1 MKLTIRKKLLGLSLI
16 AIVVPLIISAAVI
29 VFIVTQKTQD
39 ESLDKIRTNSAI
51 ATAQYTRRMQ
61 EISKGTKE
69 LAIAALQYGFV
80 EALTR
85 GAAANP
91 AIQSQFDLER
101 KKATNVLEIVK
112 GQIEL
117 DYLTLVDSRGRV
129 IYRVNNPSQRGDDI
143 AALDPMVREALG
155 SKKVI
160 FGSTKLPLDFMSQEK
175 MEDRLTL
182 GNQKKAI
189 EAALGMEVVVPL
201 MLGQDLQGAIVA
213 GDVLNNDNTL
223 VDELKRMLFKEN
235 FEAGAAT
242 IYLAETA
249 VASSR
254 SGTFGRG
261 VGETISQE
269 ILNYVLKQGKE
280 FIGTET
286 IGDTSY
292 ISAYV
297 PIKDISNQI
306 IGIYSVSVRET
317 WFRQF
322 QNYIRNFVI
331 IVIVIAILFSILLT
345 YITAGRLTKPIEEI
359 TEAAN
364 KISLGDMDVSIQVKS
379 GDEIEKLGDSLERMR
394 ISLKSAIERL
404 RRR

>member
-1 MKLTIRKKLLGLSLI
+1 LKLTIRKKLLGLSLI

-345 YITAGRLTKPIEEI
+345 YVTAGRLTKPIEEI

>member
-1 MKLTIRKKLLGLSLI
+1 LKLTIRKKLLGLSFI
-16 AIVVPLIISAAVI
+16 AIVIPLIISAAVI

-61 EISKGTKE
+61 EISRGTKE

-85 GAAANP
+85 GAGATP
-91 AIQSQFDLER
+91 AIQAQYDLDR

-117 DYLTLVDSRGRV
+117 DYLTLTDSRGRV
-129 IYRVNNPSQRGDDI
+129 IYRVNNPNQRGDDI

-175 MEDRLTL
+175 MDDRLIL
-182 GNQKKAI
+182 GNQKKAV

-201 MLGQDLQGAIVA
+201 MLGQDLQGALVA
-213 GDVLNNDNTL
+213 GDVLNNDNAL

-242 IYLAETA
+242 IYLSETA
-249 VASSR
+249 IASSR

-261 VGETISQE
+261 VGETISQD

-297 PIKDISNQI
+297 PIKDIANQI

-331 IVIVIAILFSILLT
+331 IVIVVAILFSVLLT
-345 YITAGRLTKPIEEI
+345 YVTAGRLTKPIEEI

>member
-1 MKLTIRKKLLGLSLI
+1 LKLTIRKKLLGLSFI
-16 AIVVPLIISAAVI
+16 AIVIPLLVSAAVI
-29 VFIVTQKTQD
+29 VFIVTQKTMD
-39 ESLDKIRTNSAI
+39 ESLEKIRTNSAI
-51 ATAQYTRRMQ
+51 ATTQYTRRLQ
-61 EISKGTKE
+61 EISTGTKE
-69 LAIAALQYGFV
+69 LAITALQYGFA
-80 EALTR
+80 ETLARTNSPTPAL
-85 GAAANP
+85 
-91 AIQSQFDLER
+91 QQQLELEQ
-101 KKATNVLEIVK
+101 KKAANVLEIVK
-112 GQIEL
+112 GQIAL
-117 DYLTLVDSRGRV
+117 DYLTLTDSRGRV
-129 IYRVNNPSQRGDDI
+129 LFRVNNPSQRGDDI
-143 AALDPMVREALG
+143 SALDPMVREALG

-160 FGSTKLPLDFMSQEK
+160 FGSVKLPLDFMSQEK
-175 MEDRLTL
+175 LDDQLTL
-182 GNQKKAI
+182 GNQKKSVD
-189 EAALGMEVVVPL
+189 AALSMEVVVPL
-201 MLGQDLQGAIVA
+201 MLGQELQGAIVA
-213 GDVLNNDNTL
+213 GDVLNNDNPL

-242 IYLAETA
+242 IYLGETA
-249 VASSR
+249 IASSR

-331 IVIVIAILFSILLT
+331 IVIAVAILFSILIT
-345 YITAGRLTKPIEEI
+345 YLTAGRLTKPIEEI

>member
-1 MKLTIRKKLLGLSLI
+1 M
-16 AIVVPLIISAAVI
+16 
-29 VFIVTQKTQD
+29 
-39 ESLDKIRTNSAI
+39 
-51 ATAQYTRRMQ
+51 
-61 EISKGTKE
+61 
-69 LAIAALQYGFV
+69 
-80 EALTR
+80 
-85 GAAANP
+85 
-91 AIQSQFDLER
+91 
-101 KKATNVLEIVK
+101 
-112 GQIEL
+112 
-117 DYLTLVDSRGRV
+117 
-129 IYRVNNPSQRGDDI
+129 IYRVNNPGQRSDDI

-175 MEDRLTL
+175 MDDRLTL
-182 GNQKKAI
+182 GNQKKAVD
-189 EAALGMEVVVPL
+189 AALGMEVVVPL

-213 GDVLNNDNTL
+213 GDVLNNDNAL

-235 FEAGAAT
+235 LEAGAAT
-242 IYLAETA
+242 IYLADTA
-249 VASSR
+249 IASSR

-286 IGDTSY
+286 IGETSY

-331 IVIVIAILFSILLT
+331 IVIVVAILFSILLT
-345 YITAGRLTKPIEEI
+345 YVTAGRLTKPIEEI

-364 KISLGDMDVSIQVKS
+364 KISLGDMDVPIQVKS

>member
-1 MKLTIRKKLLGLSLI
+1 MKLTIRKKLLGLSFI
-16 AIVVPLIISAAVI
+16 AIVIPLIISAAVI

-39 ESLDKIRTNSAI
+39 ESLDKIRMNSAI

-61 EISKGTKE
+61 EISKGAKE
-69 LAIAALQYGFV
+69 LAITALQYGFV

-85 GAAANP
+85 GAAPNP
-91 AIQSQFDLER
+91 AMQAQYDLDR
-101 KKATNVLEIVK
+101 KKASNVLEIVK

-117 DYLTLVDSRGRV
+117 DYLTLTDSRGRV
-129 IYRVNNPSQRGDDI
+129 IYRVNNPNQRGDDI
-143 AALDPMVREALG
+143 AALDSIVREALG
-155 SKKVI
+155 SRKVI

-175 MEDRLTL
+175 MDDRLTL

-201 MLGQDLQGAIVA
+201 MIGQDLQGAIVA

-223 VDELKRMLFKEN
+223 VDELKRMLFREN

-242 IYLAETA
+242 IYLGETA
-249 VASSR
+249 IASSR

-331 IVIVIAILFSILLT
+331 IVILAAILFSILLT

>member
-1 MKLTIRKKLLGLSLI
+1 MKLTIRKKLLGLSFI
-16 AIVVPLIISAAVI
+16 AIVIPLIISAAVI

-39 ESLDKIRTNSAI
+39 ESLDKIRMNSAI

-61 EISKGTKE
+61 EISKGAKE
-69 LAIAALQYGFV
+69 LAITALQYGFV

-85 GAAANP
+85 GAAPNP
-91 AIQSQFDLER
+91 AMQAQYDLDR
-101 KKATNVLEIVK
+101 KKASNVLEIVK

-117 DYLTLVDSRGRV
+117 DYLTLTDSRGRV
-129 IYRVNNPSQRGDDI
+129 IYRVNNPNQRGDDI
-143 AALDPMVREALG
+143 AALDSIVREALG
-155 SKKVI
+155 SRKVI

-175 MEDRLTL
+175 MDDRLTL

-201 MLGQDLQGAIVA
+201 MIGQDLQGAIVA

-223 VDELKRMLFKEN
+223 VDELKRMLFREN

-242 IYLAETA
+242 IYLGETA
-249 VASSR
+249 IASSR

-331 IVIVIAILFSILLT
+331 IVILVAILFSILLT

>member
-1 MKLTIRKKLLGLSLI
+1 MKLTIRKKLLGLSFI
-16 AIVVPLIISAAVI
+16 AIVIPLIISAAVI

-61 EISKGTKE
+61 EISKGAKE

-80 EALTR
+80 ESLTR
-85 GAAANP
+85 GGAPNP
-91 AIQSQFDLER
+91 ALQAQYDLDR

-117 DYLTLVDSRGRV
+117 DYLTLTDSRGRV
-129 IYRVNNPSQRGDDI
+129 IYRVNNPGQRGDDI

-160 FGSTKLPLDFMSQEK
+160 FGSIKLPLDFMSQEK
-175 MEDRLTL
+175 MDDRLTL
-182 GNQKKAI
+182 GNQKKAV

-201 MLGQDLQGAIVA
+201 MIGQDLQGAIVA

-242 IYLAETA
+242 IYLGETA
-249 VASSR
+249 IASSR

-297 PIKDISNQI
+297 PIKDIANQI

-331 IVIVIAILFSILLT
+331 VVIVVAILFSILLT

>member
-155 SKKVI
+155 SKRVI

-345 YITAGRLTKPIEEI
+345 YVTAGRLTKPIEEI

>member
-1 MKLTIRKKLLGLSLI
+1 MKLTIRKKLLGLSFI
-16 AIVVPLIISAAVI
+16 AIVIPLIISAAVI

-61 EISKGTKE
+61 EISKGAKE

-80 EALTR
+80 ESLTR
-85 GAAANP
+85 GGAPNP
-91 AIQSQFDLER
+91 ALQAQYDLDR

-117 DYLTLVDSRGRV
+117 DYLTLTDSRGRV

-175 MEDRLTL
+175 MDDRLTL
-182 GNQKKAI
+182 GNQKKAV

-201 MLGQDLQGAIVA
+201 MIGQDLQGAIVA

-242 IYLAETA
+242 IYLGETA
-249 VASSR
+249 IASSR

-297 PIKDISNQI
+297 PIKDIANQI

-331 IVIVIAILFSILLT
+331 IVIVVAILFSILLT

-364 KISLGDMDVSIQVKS
+364 KISLGDMDVPIQVKS

>member
-1 MKLTIRKKLLGLSLI
+1 LKLTIRKKLLGLSLI

>member
-1 MKLTIRKKLLGLSLI
+1 MKLTIRKKLLGLSFI
-16 AIVVPLIISAAVI
+16 AIVIPLIVSAAVI
-29 VFIVTQKTQD
+29 VYIVTQKTQD

-51 ATAQYTRRMQ
+51 ATSQYTRRMQ
-61 EISKGTKE
+61 EISRGAKE
-69 LAIAALQYGFV
+69 LAISALQYGFV
-80 EALTR
+80 DAMGPAPTPALQAQYELDR
-85 GAAANP
+85 RKAA
-91 AIQSQFDLER
+91 
-101 KKATNVLEIVK
+101 NVLEIVK
-112 GQIEL
+112 EQIGL
-117 DYLTLVDSRGRV
+117 DYLTLTDSRGRV
-129 IYRVNNPSQRGDDI
+129 LYMVNNPSQRGDDLSG
-143 AALDPMVREALG
+143 LDPMVREALG
-155 SKKVI
+155 SRKVI
-160 FGSTKLPLDFMSQEK
+160 FGSVKLPVDILSQEK
-175 MEDRLTL
+175 LEDRLSL
-182 GNQKKAI
+182 GNQKKSI

-201 MLGQDLQGAIVA
+201 LIGQELKGAIIA
-213 GDVLNNDNTL
+213 GDVINNDNTL
-223 VDELKRMLFKEN
+223 VDELKRTLFKEN

-242 IYLAETA
+242 IYLGETA
-249 VASSR
+249 IASSR

-286 IGDTSY
+286 IGEVSY
-292 ISAYV
+292 VSAYV

-322 QNYIRNFVI
+322 QYYIRNFVI
-331 IVIVIAILFSILLT
+331 IVIAVAILFSVLLT
-345 YITAGRLTKPIEEI
+345 YVTAGRLTRPIEEI

-364 KISLGDMDVSIQVKS
+364 KISLGDMDVPIQVKS

>member
-1 MKLTIRKKLLGLSLI
+1 MKLTIRKKLLGLSFI
-16 AIVVPLIISAAVI
+16 AIVIPLIISAAVI

-61 EISKGTKE
+61 EISKGAKE
-69 LAIAALQYGFV
+69 LAITALQYGFV

-85 GAAANP
+85 GAAPNP
-91 AIQSQFDLER
+91 AMQAQYDLDR
-101 KKATNVLEIVK
+101 KKAGNVLEIVK

-117 DYLTLVDSRGRV
+117 DYLTLTDSRGRV
-129 IYRVNNPSQRGDDI
+129 IYRVNNPNQRGDDI
-143 AALDPMVREALG
+143 AALDSIVREALG
-155 SKKVI
+155 SRKVI

-175 MEDRLTL
+175 MDDRLTL

-201 MLGQDLQGAIVA
+201 MIGQDLQGAIVA

-223 VDELKRMLFKEN
+223 VDELKRMLFREN

-242 IYLAETA
+242 IYLGETA
-249 VASSR
+249 IASSR

-331 IVIVIAILFSILLT
+331 IVILVAILFSILLT